1 MLLLLSLKCYI
12 VLYVAMIKTILL
24 YYVLL
29 FFSNLYFNNIC
40 FLCCTY
46 IDDSVDVTS
55 EPLEQDISVAASH
68 TPNKRP
74 QLEVQ
79 LGGAV
84 TLQCPQ
90 GTN

>member
-1 MLLLLSLKCYI
+1 M
-12 VLYVAMIKTILL
+12 
-24 YYVLL
+24 
-29 FFSNLYFNNIC
+29 
-40 FLCCTY
+40 FLTS
-46 IDDSVDVTS
+46 DDTVDVTS
-55 EPLEQDISVAASH
+55 EPLEQDVAVAASH

-90 GTN
+90 GMYKCCN